1 MNNKIRMFGV
11 AVLILTLITG
21 AILGLLISPANPL
34 TWLLVAS
41 LAVVPLLHRRLKS
54 HQHLKWKSDYSV
66 GIASIDAQH
75 RKLIDL
81 INSLQT
87 AVDYSTGEV
96 FERKALDEL
105 VDYTKTHFKF
115 EEDMMEQNGYPD
127 FESHR
132 ESHVRM
138 IAKVEVTDLGLN
150 RRFVVTNREDLPAQ
164 DLYEH
169 YVDRGQ
175 AENFVKAFKKDLAM
189 DRLSCHRFL
198 ANQFRLWLHA
208 LAYQLIV
215 RLRGYLQGPPGR
227 N

>member
-21 AILGLLISPANPL
+21 AILGLLISPSNPL
-34 TWLLVAS
+34 TWLFVAS
-41 LAVVPLLHRRLKS
+41 LLVVPVLHRRLKS
-54 HQHLKWKSDYSV
+54 QQHLEWKSEYSV
-66 GIASIDAQH
+66 GIASIDVQH
-75 RKLIDL
+75 RKLIEL

-138 IAKVEVTDLGLN
+138 IAKVDEVIEAYRQDQDAAMQQALDFLKDWLINHINGTDKQYSSFLIEKG
-150 RRFVVTNREDLPAQ
+150 VKWILPA
-164 DLYEH
+164 
-169 YVDRGQ
+169 R
-175 AENFVKAFKKDLAM
+175 
-189 DRLSCHRFL
+189 R
-198 ANQFRLWLHA
+198 
-208 LAYQLIV
+208 
-215 RLRGYLQGPPGR
+215 
-227 N
+227 

>member
-1 MNNKIRMFGV
+1 MNNKLRMFGV
-11 AVLILTLITG
+11 SVLILTLITA
-21 AILGLLISPANPL
+21 AILGLLISPANPM

-54 HQHLKWKSDYSV
+54 HQHLEWKSDYSV

-87 AVDYSTGEV
+87 AVDYSTGEA

-138 IAKVEVTDLGLN
+138 IAKVDEVIEAYRRDQDGAMQQALDFLKDWLINHINGTDK
-150 RRFVVTNREDLPAQ
+150 Q
-164 DLYEH
+164 Y
-169 YVDRGQ
+169 
-175 AENFVKAFKKDLAM
+175 
-189 DRLSCHRFL
+189 SSFL
-198 ANQFRLWLHA
+198 
-208 LAYQLIV
+208 IDKGV
-215 RLRGYLQGPPGR
+215 S
-227 N
+227 